1 MKNKA
6 LFSKLVIA
14 VCLVLAVICL
24 EVFVF
29 PLFSP
34 TTTDAS
40 VSDVK
45 PADSTKGTDVELS
58 SNPASQNYDN
68 SGKDQTESSYK
79 EPTGFTI
86 LELHGCD
93 DPDLTIWY

>member
-6 LFSKLVIA
+6 LFSRLAIA
-14 VCLVLAVICL
+14 VCLVLFVICM

-34 TTTDAS
+34 TTTETPTTDAA
-40 VSDVK
+40 VSKIK
-45 PADSTKGTDVELS
+45 PSDDISKGITDVDVDSEKNQNE
-58 SNPASQNYDN
+58 SNY
-68 SGKDQTESSYK
+68 T
-79 EPTGFTI
+79 EPTGYNI
-86 LELHGCD
+86 LELYGCD